1 MKKYSMVDRTSSS
14 NMRYVPGTMVNL
26 SIAKIKTKDPAKE
39 DRENR
44 NQVVK
49 EIEERVNRGVPIQE
63 ACNDLVKIYKDK
75 FEYLQNGNLAQIFA
89 KWYNGRHKSKNKSIE
104 DRTW

>member
-1 MKKYSMVDRTSSS
+1 MGKMYFKNYDKKGRYIPGSRTDIYIS
-14 NMRYVPGTMVNL
+14 
-26 SIAKIKTKDPAKE
+26 KKKTEDPAAE

-75 FEYLQNGNLAQIFA
+75 FKYLQNGNLAQIFA
-89 KWYNGRHKSKNKSIE
+89 DWYNGRHKNSKSIE
-104 DRTW
+104 DRTC